1 MLYVARNEQDCQA
14 GHVVFSSALTTRTGV
29 RRSAFLVNS
38 FARSLTA
45 NECNARWL
53 AVCHATVVLVVTAG
67 RRACPV
73 RRPHSHRTASR
84 VAAVAGLPVVA
95 YYRDTLFAAD
105 AHLDGRGRRR
115 NKAWDGRAAVWLSVT
130 RAINDLCTPCISHW
144 PQEASNSPALNKGLS
159 SSFKIRPEAE
169 HTLISTTHKSYKH
182 TTHDYQKSKITVFIK
197 VCQTALL
204 QTFWVKAAFEGLCYK
219 MSTAQIMMMSTQKAF
234 DAKKTVFLD

>member
-1 MLYVARNEQDCQA
+1 MAVLPSSVRERALRSAFSDVKALYKCVIINVKSIMLYVARNEQDCQA

-73 RRPHSHRTASR
+73 RRPHSHRTASS

-115 NKAWDGRAAVWLSVT
+115 NKAWDGRAAV
-130 RAINDLCTPCISHW
+130 
-144 PQEASNSPALNKGLS
+144 
-159 SSFKIRPEAE
+159 
-169 HTLISTTHKSYKH
+169 
-182 TTHDYQKSKITVFIK
+182 
-197 VCQTALL
+197 
-204 QTFWVKAAFEGLCYK
+204 
-219 MSTAQIMMMSTQKAF
+219 
-234 DAKKTVFLD
+234 